1 MPIRFALCDHVGFT
15 LFSNNSMARHQLFLT
30 LFTQNSIA
38 TILIAIETVI
48 YLLESAKK
56 IYIFMQFNID
66 CFKKWN
72 IL

>member
-1 MPIRFALCDHVGFT
+1 
-15 LFSNNSMARHQLFLT
+15 MARHQLFLT

-56 IYIFMQFNID
+56 NYLCNLILIASKNGIYFKWSILAAID
-66 CFKKWN
+66 
-72 IL
+72 IYDIY

>member
-15 LFSNNSMARHQLFLT
+15 LFSDNSMARHQLFLT

-56 IYIFMQFNID
+56 KLFMQFNID